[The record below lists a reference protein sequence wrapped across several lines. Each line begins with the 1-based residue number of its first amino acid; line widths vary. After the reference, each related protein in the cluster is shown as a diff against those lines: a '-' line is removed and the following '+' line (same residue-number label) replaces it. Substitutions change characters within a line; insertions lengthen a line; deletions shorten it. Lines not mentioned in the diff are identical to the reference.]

1 MNLEIPLPKVRR
13 EKRKW
18 HDKESEDKTKVK
30 VVSSNSSVP
39 LFGNMM
45 GAGLSR
51 FSENSLYESF

>member
-13 EKRKW
+13 EKRKR

-45 GAGLSR
+45 AGGIIKVQR
-51 FSENSLYESF
+51 KFIV

>member
-45 GAGLSR
+45 GGGIIKV
-51 FSENSLYESF
+51 

>member
-13 EKRKW
+13 EKRKR

-45 GAGLSR
+45 GGR
-51 FSENSLYESF
+51 IIKVERKFIV